1 MEGLSDQEKTKR
13 RNSCLAAFQT
23 CNDTTIP
30 TPTIPTPTI
39 PNPDTATVEIHPD
52 E

>member
-1 MEGLSDQEKTKR
+1 MEGLSAQEKTKR

-30 TPTIPTPTI
+30 DPETIPD
-39 PNPDTATVEIHPD
+39 PDTAAVDIHFA